1 MRYIFFLFYLSIII
15 PTIWTALGIFI
26 RTSRPQGSGKVYF
39 WSRINLLQFSFL
51 KMSLRII
58 LENIK
63 QGFITWTLTMKWYR
77 GLQNKLDYNFLISV
91 YPRTNID
98 HKQRSRRLSFI
109 CHNIFAINIFAI
121 ITFAIINLKYVHL
134 DINYTCHKLH
144 LP

>member
-98 HKQRSRRLSFI
+98 HKQRSRQPILFHKS
-109 CHNIFAINIFAI
+109 
-121 ITFAIINLKYVHL
+121 KYHGPGCILDRQVPVNVHCT
-134 DINYTCHKLH
+134 YKLYDYR
-144 LP
+144 